1 MAGATHLTGAGNGQI
16 LVRRAPV
23 SLHSLNHMT
32 DTQRAVA
39 LVTGASRGV
48 GRGIAVALADAGM
61 RVFASGRTIDGT
73 ALPAEIVR
81 VACDHTDD
89 EAVTRL
95 FTRVD
100 AECGRLDVL
109 VARQVARGAGRRA
122 RRAHPEIAGVAWLA
136 TAGVAVVGDAI
147 AIVVRSVAHL
157 AARTMVAA
165 RRGLIVNISHWAA
178 QKRIGNTIYGIA
190 KAATDKLTRD
200 TAIELRPH
208 GVTVVSLYPG
218 LVRTEAVLAAGVF
231 DLSNSESPEFS
242 GRAVAALADDPELL
256 TLTGSTLV
264 AAALAQRYGFTDTDG
279 RSPRPL
285 TLDDV

>member
-1 MAGATHLTGAGNGQI
+1 MAGAADLTAAGDGQI
-16 LVRRAPV
+16 LVERTRT

-73 ALPAEIVR
+73 ALPAEIVQ
-81 VACDHTDD
+81 VPCDHTDD
-89 EAVTRL
+89 EAVARL
-95 FTRVD
+95 FGRVD

-109 VARQVARGAGRRA
+109 VNSAWGGYERMVEDGRFTWAAPFWEQPRWRWEA
-122 RRAHPEIAGVAWLA
+122 MITTG
-136 TAGVAVVGDAI
+136 
-147 AIVVRSVAHL
+147 VRSAFVASQL

-165 RRGLIVNISHWAA
+165 RRGLIVNVPHWAA

-200 TAIELRPH
+200 TGTELRPH
-208 GVTVVSLYPG
+208 HVTVVSLYAG
-218 LVRTEAVLAAGVF
+218 LVRTEAGLAAGICG
-231 DLSNSESPEFS
+231 LGHPARPEFV
-242 GRAVAALADDPELL
+242 GRAVAALAADPAAVQS
-256 TLTGSTLV
+256 TGRV
-264 AAALAQRYGFTDTDG
+264 MIAAALARQYGVTD
-279 RSPRPL
+279 
-285 TLDDV
+285 V